1 MRVPLS
7 AESVL
12 QTLEEQAEK
21 LRSFGVLRIGVF
33 GSTARGEAR
42 EDSDLDL
49 VIELGDY
56 DADMY
61 FGVCEFLD
69 ELFGIEVDIVT
80 PGGIRPELKKYIL
93 PDIRYAK
100 IS

>member
-1 MRVPLS
+1 MPLS
-7 AESVL
+7 AETVL

-21 LRSFGVLRIGVF
+21 LRAFGVLRIGVF

-42 EDSDLDL
+42 DDSDLYL
-49 VIELGDY
+49 VVEFGDY

-61 FGVCEFLD
+61 FGACEFLD
-69 ELFGIEVDIVT
+69 DLFGMEVDIVT
-80 PGGIRPELKKYIL
+80 PGGIRPELKSYIL